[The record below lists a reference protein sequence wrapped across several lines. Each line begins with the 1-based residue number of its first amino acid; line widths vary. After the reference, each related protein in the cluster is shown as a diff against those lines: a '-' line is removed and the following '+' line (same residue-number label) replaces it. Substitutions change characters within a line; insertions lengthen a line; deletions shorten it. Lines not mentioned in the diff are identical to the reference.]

1 MPNVYLL
8 EATGIYHEQLAW
20 FLFEQK
26 CNVAVVLPNKARKY
40 KESLGLKSKTDSID
54 AKGLS
59 RMACEQCLALWQP
72 VSKKIYEMRIIT
84 RQVESVATQI
94 TVVQNQLHALSHGM
108 YHIKEIEKMLLKQ
121 IELLC
126 EQKEKMQQTLLCLVD
141 EDAVLKEKFS
151 NILKIKGLGALS
163 LATIV
168 AETDGF
174 ALTENISQ
182 LTSYAGYD
190 VVENQSGNRT
200 GKTKI
205 SKKGNGHIRRV
216 LHFPSLNMVRYEQG
230 NFHLL
235 YQRVYERNSIKMK
248 GYVAVQRKLLALIY
262 TLWKKNQP
270 FDNTYEKQASGN
282 EEPVP
287 SFASALKKPGKKIA
301 SGKPKATQDKLPSTY
316 RRKPSFA

>member
-1 MPNVYLL
+1 
-8 EATGIYHEQLAW
+8 
-20 FLFEQK
+20 
-26 CNVAVVLPNKARKY
+26 
-40 KESLGLKSKTDSID
+40 
-54 AKGLS
+54 
-59 RMACEQCLALWQP
+59 
-72 VSKKIYEMRIIT
+72 
-84 RQVESVATQI
+84 
-94 TVVQNQLHALSHGM
+94 
-108 YHIKEIEKMLLKQ
+108 MLLKQ